1 MQITPRVHLIRDSF
15 VNLYLIV
22 DEDGLTLIDAGFGR
36 NGGKVLRAIT
46 ELGYAPQD
54 LKRILITHCDGD
66 HVGGVKALKAR
77 TGARAYASPV
87 EAAAMAAG
95 QPSREMRQDTLGG
108 RLFNVVGFLFAFIPA
123 RADEMLSD
131 EMVLSVSGGLRVIST
146 PGHTPGHMSFYAPA
160 EGILFS
166 GDSIIT
172 QGGKLHISSGA
183 NTWDE
188 MKAVESARVQAA
200 LGATI
205 ICSGHGPVIRDAANQ
220 FALLD
225 QTVRA

>member
-15 VNLYLIV
+15 VNLYLI
-22 DEDGLTLIDAGFGR
+22 DDKDGLTLIDAGFGR
-36 NGGKVLRAIT
+36 SGGKALRTIT
-46 ELGYAPQD
+46 ALGHAPQD

-66 HVGGVKALKAR
+66 HVGGVKALKAK
-77 TGARAYASPV
+77 TGARVYASPA

-108 RLFNVVGFLFAFIPA
+108 RLFRLVGFLFAFIPA
-123 RADEMLSD
+123 QADEMLSNGMMLP
-131 EMVLSVSGGLRVIST
+131 ELGGLRVIST

-172 QGGKLHISSGA
+172 QGGKLHISSGT

-188 MKAVESARVQAA
+188 VKAVASAHAQAA

-205 ICSGHGPVIRDAANQ
+205 VCSGHGPVIRGAG
-220 FALLD
+220 
-225 QTVRA
+225 TIPS

>member
-36 NGGKVLRAIT
+36 NGGKALRAIT

-77 TGARAYASPV
+77 TGARTYASPA

-95 QPSREMRQDTLGG
+95 HSSREMRQDTLGG
-108 RLFNVVGFLFAFIPA
+108 RLFRVVGFLFAFVPA
-123 RADEMLSD
+123 PADETLSD
-131 EMVLSVSGGLRVIST
+131 GMVLPVSGGLRVIST

-205 ICSGHGPVIRDAANQ
+205 ICSGHGPVIRDAA
-220 FALLD
+220 LLG
-225 QTVRA
+225 QAMRT

>member
-36 NGGKVLRAIT
+36 NGGKALRAIT

-95 QPSREMRQDTLGG
+95 HSSREMRQDTVGG
-108 RLFNVVGFLFAFIPA
+108 RLFNLVRLLFAFIPDQ
-123 RADEMLSD
+123 ADEMLSD
-131 EMVLSVSGGLRVIST
+131 GMTLPVSGGLRVIST

-205 ICSGHGPVIRDAANQ
+205 ICSGHGPVIRDAA
-220 FALLD
+220 LLG
-225 QTVRA
+225 QAMRT

>member
-15 VNLYLIV
+15 VNLYLIA

-36 NGGKVLRAIT
+36 NGGKALRTIT
-46 ELGYAPQD
+46 ELGYTPHD

-66 HVGGVKALKAR
+66 HVGGVKTLKAR
-77 TGARAYASPV
+77 TAAQVYASQA

-95 QPSREMRQDTLGG
+95 HSSREMRQDTLGG
-108 RLFNVVGFLFAFIPA
+108 RLFNLVRLLFAFIPA
-123 RADEMLSD
+123 QADETLCDGMTLP
-131 EMVLSVSGGLRVIST
+131 VLGGLRVIST
-146 PGHTPGHMSFYAPA
+146 PGHTPGHMSFYAPS

-188 MKAVESARVQAA
+188 AIAVKSARAQVA

-205 ICSGHGPVIRDAANQ
+205 ICSGHGPVIRDAGTMR
-220 FALLD
+220 L
-225 QTVRA
+225 